1 MSTPSRLHDMKKILS
16 IIVPSYNMETLL
28 EKDLQSLVITNR
40 PERLEVIV
48 VNDGSKDNTL
58 SIARGF
64 EQRYP
69 NTFTV
74 IDKQNGNY
82 GSCINAGLKA
92 ANGKYIKILDA
103 DDSVDTKTF
112 EAFVDCLETID
123 ADVIVNDYQKVY
135 TGGKR
140 EDFEYAF
147 QAGNTVNI
155 ADIYSEES
163 FSTLLLPALT
173 YRTSILKDMDYH
185 QTEGISYTD
194 MEWCYAPMTQMTTLY
209 YFKRPVYMYLMGRE
223 GQTMDPEIF
232 RKRIPQLFQCMHSL
246 LGALDGLNVAPW
258 AKRFTDEQ
266 LTKFSLNMYRYHL
279 IMHQKE
285 PRELLSGYDSA
296 LKAKNPKVYASCAAD
311 DYRKK
316 IPYKYVEEWRSDRHQ
331 YIPFSVRAKENL
343 YDFLGTIHYYILKTF
358 NPNLK
363 R

>member
-1 MSTPSRLHDMKKILS
+1 MKKILS
-16 IIVPSYNMETLL
+16 IIVPSYNMEALL
-28 EKDLQSLVITNR
+28 EKDLQSLVIANR
-40 PERLEVIV
+40 PERLDVIV

-58 SIARGF
+58 AIARDF

-69 NTFTV
+69 ETFSV
-74 IDKQNGNY
+74 IDKKNGNY

-92 ANGKYIKILDA
+92 ATGKYVKILDA
-103 DDSVDTKTF
+103 DDSVDT
-112 EAFVDCLETID
+112 EAFEVLVDCLENID
-123 ADVIVNDYQKVY
+123 ADVVVNDYQKVY
-135 TGGKR
+135 IGGKH

-147 QAGNTVNI
+147 PAGKTVNI
-155 ADIYSEES
+155 ADIFSEES

-173 YRTSILKDMDYH
+173 YRTSVLRDMGYY

-194 MEWCYAPMTQMTTLY
+194 MEWCFAPMTQMSTLY

-223 GQTMDPEIF
+223 GQTMSPEVF
-232 RKRIPQLFQCMHSL
+232 RKRIPQLFRCMHSL

-258 AKRFTDEQ
+258 AKRFAAEQ

-279 IMHQKE
+279 VEHQKE
-285 PRELLSGYDSA
+285 SRELLSGYDAA
-296 LKAKNPKVYASCAAD
+296 LREKNPEVYASCGDD

-316 IPYKYVEEWRSDRHQ
+316 IPYKYVDEWRSGRHQ

-343 YDFLGTIHYYILKTF
+343 YDFLGTIHYYILKAF
-358 NPNLK
+358 NSDLK